1 MNRDELISIMFD
13 MNAYEEEREEAA
25 GYLTNFPDLTSL
37 EALSKVAKNKKESS
51 YVRAKAGESPGLIM
65 LTIGTIEEQY
75 IKEIEED
82 AKGEVMAVF
91 RDNQPAWYERIKRST
106 DK

>member
-37 EALSKVAKNKKESS
+37 EALSKVAKNKKNH
-51 YVRAKAGESPGLIM
+51 LM
-65 LTIGTIEEQY
+65 
-75 IKEIEED
+75 
-82 AKGEVMAVF
+82 
-91 RDNQPAWYERIKRST
+91 
-106 DK
+106 